1 MKKVVLAPQGFKGS
15 LAGME
20 IAAAMERA
28 VARVWPAATTVP
40 VPVADGGDGTLRAL
54 VDASGGRIEVAN
66 VTDPLGRPVLAQW
79 GVLGDGRT
87 AVIEMA
93 RSSGLALLGEDE
105 RNPLL
110 TTTYGVGE
118 LMLAALDEGYR
129 HLIVGVG
136 GSATVDG
143 GAGMAQALGAAL
155 LSEDGEALGRGGG
168 ALSRLA
174 RVDPS
179 GLDPRLAETTVE
191 VACDVNNPLSGE
203 LGAAVVFGP
212 QKGAD
217 EEMVRTLAHGL
228 RRFARVVRR
237 DLGREVADVPGG
249 GAAGGLAAGLVAF
262 AGAHLR
268 SGADLVLG
276 AVGLDAKLDEADLV
290 LVGEGRMDRSTV
302 YDKAPVAVARRAKQR
317 GIPVVA
323 VVGSTG
329 EGFEAVRDHGIDA
342 VFSLVDGATTLEE
355 AMRRT
360 ASLVERVTERACRS
374 MATAA
379 E

>member
-1 MKKVVLAPQGFKGS
+1 VKKVVLAPQGFKGS

-342 VFSLVDGATTLEE
+342 VFSLVDGATTPEE

>member
-1 MKKVVLAPQGFKGS
+1 VKKVVLAPQGFKGS

>member
-342 VFSLVDGATTLEE
+342 VFSLVDGATTPEE